1 MSKEIKYSDDA
12 RAKMLLG
19 VSKLADAVRITMGPK
34 GRNVILEKKYG
45 SPTITNDGVTI
56 ANEIEWEDKY
66 EEMGAK
72 LVKEVATKTNDIAG
86 DGTTTATVLAHALI
100 AEGIRNVAA
109 GANPMMLRGGIND
122 AVEKVVEALYSAKTD
137 IDPNNKAQVSEV
149 ATVSAQ
155 DPAVGEM
162 IAEVIA
168 KIGPNAPITVEES
181 QTMGVT
187 NEVVEGMQF
196 DNGYLSPYMVTD
208 TNKMEAVHEGA
219 HILITDKKISN
230 IQSIIELLNS
240 LAGQGTKDL
249 VILCEDMDGD
259 ALATLVVNK
268 LRGSLNVLVVKAP
281 AFGDRR
287 KEMLKDIAAL
297 TGATVISEELG
308 RKLESATIE
317 DLGRAEKVISDKDKT
332 VIVGGKAN
340 SGAVEARVRE
350 IEVAL
355 DHATSN
361 FDKEKLVER
370 KAKLTGGVGVIR
382 VGAASEVELKEKKH
396 RIEDAVNAT
405 KAALVAGIVPGGGT
419 ALLQAAKVLDGV
431 EGETDYVTGFHIV
444 RKALESPVYQ
454 IAMNAGQKGDVV
466 VDAVRSGA
474 VGTGYDAMKNEYVD
488 MKQAGIVDPLM
499 VTESALRNAA
509 SIASIFLTTEAAV
522 IELPKKEEAT
532 MGGGGM
538 PGMGGMGMGG
548 MM

>member
-1 MSKEIKYSDDA
+1 MYSDDA

-72 LVKEVATKTNDIAG
+72 LVKEVATRTNDIAG
-86 DGTTTATVLAHALI
+86 DGTTTATVLAHAFI
-100 AEGIRNVAA
+100 AEGVRNVAA

-122 AVEKVVEALYSAKTD
+122 AVEKVVEALYGMKTD
-137 IDPNNKAQVSEV
+137 IDPANKEQVAEV

-155 DPAVGEM
+155 DSAVGEM

-168 KIGPNAPITVEES
+168 KIGPNAPITVEEA
-181 QTMGVT
+181 QTMGVQK
-187 NEVVEGMQF
+187 EVVEGMQF
-196 DNGYLSPYMVTD
+196 DNGFVSPYMVTD

-317 DLGRAEKVISDKDKT
+317 DLGRAAKVISDKDKT
-332 VIVGGKAN
+332 VIVGGKGDH
-340 SGAVEARVRE
+340 SAVEARVRE

-370 KAKLTGGVGVIR
+370 KAKLVGGVGVIR

-419 ALLQAAKVLDGV
+419 ALLQAAAVLDGV
-431 EGETDYVTGFHIV
+431 SGDTDYVTGVHIV
-444 RKALESPVYQ
+444 RKALEAPVYQ

-466 VDAVRSGA
+466 VDAVRNGS
-474 VGTGYDAMKNEYVD
+474 VGTGYDAMNNEYIN
-488 MKQAGIVDPLM
+488 MKAAGIVDPLM

-522 IELPKKEEAT
+522 IELPKKEEPAPA
-532 MGGGGM
+532 GM
-538 PGMGGMGMGG
+538 SGMGGMGMPG

>member
-1 MSKEIKYSDDA
+1 MSKEIMYRDDA
-12 RAKMLLG
+12 RAKMLSG
-19 VSKLADAVRITMGPK
+19 VAKLADAVRITMGPK

-56 ANEIEWEDKY
+56 ANEISFEDKY

-72 LVKEVATKTNDIAG
+72 LVKEVATKTNDTAG

-109 GANPMMLRGGIND
+109 GANPMVLRNGINE
-122 AVEKVVEALYSAKTD
+122 AVEKVVATLNESRTD
-137 IDPNNKAQVSEV
+137 IDPSNREQVAEV

-196 DNGYLSPYMVTD
+196 DNGFVSPYMVTD

-219 HILITDKKISN
+219 HLLITDKKISS
-230 IQSIIELLNS
+230 IQSIIELLNA

-249 VILCEDMDGD
+249 VILCEDLDGD

-268 LRGSLNVLVVKAP
+268 LRGALNVLAVKAP

-297 TGATVISEELG
+297 TGATLISEELG
-308 RKLESATIE
+308 RTLESATIA
-317 DLGRAEKVISDKDKT
+317 DLGKAEKVISDKDKT
-332 VIVGGKAN
+332 VIVGGKGQH
-340 SGAVEARVRE
+340 GAVEARVRE
-350 IEVAL
+350 IDVAL

-419 ALLQAAKVLDGV
+419 ALLQAAKVLDDVSGD
-431 EGETDYVTGFHIV
+431 TDYVTGVRIV
-444 RKALESPVYQ
+444 RKALEAPVYQ

-466 VDAVRSGA
+466 VDAVRNSDT
-474 VGTGYDAMKNEYVD
+474 GTGYNAMVGEYVD
-488 MKQAGIVDPLM
+488 MKQSGIVDPLM

-522 IELPKKEEAT
+522 IELPKKDEPAAAG
-532 MGGGGM
+532 MPGMGGGM
-538 PGMGGMGMGG
+538 PGMG

>member
-1 MSKEIKYSDDA
+1 MAKEIMYSDDA
-12 RAKMLLG
+12 RAKMLQG
-19 VSKLADAVRITMGPK
+19 VAKLADAVRITMGPK
-34 GRNVILEKKYG
+34 GRNVILETKYG
-45 SPTITNDGVTI
+45 SPTITNDGVSI
-56 ANEIEWEDKY
+56 AKEIEWEDKY

-72 LVKEVATKTNDIAG
+72 LVKEVATRTNDAAG

-109 GANPMMLRGGIND
+109 GANPMVLRNGIND
-122 AVEKVVEALYSAKTD
+122 AVEHVVAALYGAKTD
-137 IDPNNKAQVSEV
+137 IDPMNQAQVAEV

-155 DPAVGEM
+155 DPAVGAM

-196 DNGYLSPYMVTD
+196 DNGFVSPYMVTD
-208 TNKMEAVHEGA
+208 TSKMEAVHDGA
-219 HILITDKKISN
+219 HLLITDKKISS

-249 VILCEDMDGD
+249 VIICEDLDGD

-268 LRGSLNVLVVKAP
+268 LRGALNVLAVKAP

-297 TGATVISEELG
+297 TGATLISEELG
-308 RKLESATIE
+308 RTLASATIA
-317 DLGRAEKVISDKDKT
+317 DLGKAEKVISDKDKT
-332 VIVGGKAN
+332 VIVGGKGDH
-340 SGAVEARVRE
+340 SAVEARVKG

-355 DHATSN
+355 DHSTSN

-419 ALLQAAKVLDGV
+419 ALLQAAKVLDGAA
-431 EGETDYVTGFHIV
+431 GDTDYVTGVHIV

-466 VDAVRSGA
+466 VDAVRNGSI
-474 VGTGYDAMKNEYVD
+474 GTGYNAMTGEYVD
-488 MKQAGIVDPLM
+488 MKASGIVDPLM

-522 IELPKKEEAT
+522 IEIPKAEEPAPA
-532 MGGGGM
+532 GM
-538 PGMGGMGMGG
+538 PGMGGMGMPG